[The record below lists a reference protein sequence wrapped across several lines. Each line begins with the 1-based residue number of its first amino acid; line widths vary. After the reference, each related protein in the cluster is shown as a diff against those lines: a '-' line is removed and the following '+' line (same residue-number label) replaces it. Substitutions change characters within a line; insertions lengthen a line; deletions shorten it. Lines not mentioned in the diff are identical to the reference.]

1 MKKIVFFLT
10 FAALAI
16 TGCSSDD
23 NANNEIFAETP
34 DFIGTWIES
43 GPNPSNN
50 TLIFTATT
58 VEIYSRLFE
67 NSNTYNYTFENN
79 TLHLTLPGSNYTSP
93 HNVTPV
99 THSIMK
105 LSNMYIQDAS
115 INSPPI
121 LTTFEKQYPL

>member
-23 NANNEIFAETP
+23 NANIEIFAETP

-99 THSIMK
+99 NHSIMK